1 MKQDINII
9 PVVQGE
15 QAFKVNESEL
25 PDVGLFFGSVEV
37 IQLNRHDKEP
47 PVMIVRARPT
57 RSLVSVSCGET
68 ANSVPTG
75 TLFTPKYCKPG
86 KKAAQGC
93 RKLL

>member
-1 MKQDINII
+1 
-9 PVVQGE
+9 
-15 QAFKVNESEL
+15 
-25 PDVGLFFGSVEV
+25 
-37 IQLNRHDKEP
+37 
-47 PVMIVRARPT
+47 MIVRARPT
-57 RSLVSVSCGET
+57 RSLVSVFRGET